1 MGFPEVE
8 SIRNYEKKLKTNAFV
23 NWVDFFVFT
32 AINSVI
38 TSIILDKFSRTF
50 C

>member
-1 MGFPEVE
+1 MRFPEVG
-8 SIRNYEKKLKTNAFV
+8 SIGEYEKKLKTNAFV
-23 NWVDFFVFT
+23 NWVDFFAFT

-38 TSIILDKFSRTF
+38 TSIILYKFSRTF